1 MATRRELLR
10 AAAGVTALLVQRL
23 VLSQT
28 TRKVKIVA
36 ILSIANAQRVGRQ
49 MDAILQGMRDF
60 GWIEGQNIEY
70 RMSFA
75 DGDMQ
80 RLDALAADLVAQ
92 KVDVIVVG
100 GSVDARA
107 AQRSTTSIPIVM
119 ASASNAVGSG
129 LISSLARPGG
139 NITGISG
146 QYEDSML
153 KLFQILHEAV
163 PDARR
168 IAVLINEDS
177 PAHTAY
183 WASAQDA

>member
-107 AQRSTTSIPIVM
+107 AQRSKI
-119 ASASNAVGSG
+119 G
-129 LISSLARPGG
+129 R
-139 NITGISG
+139 
-146 QYEDSML
+146 
-153 KLFQILHEAV
+153 
-163 PDARR
+163 
-168 IAVLINEDS
+168 
-177 PAHTAY
+177 AHV
-183 WASAQDA
+183 